1 MSQAITTSLLII
13 ASIVAA
19 MALIN
24 TVIPAMGRSAS
35 ALATA
40 NSTTADRIRTDIE
53 IIHATGDD
61 SGDVITVWVKNVGTK
76 EIIPINDSDIIL
88 TTPTTVASLTYV
100 SGCSSGSAPC
110 WDYALEGGA
119 SDWSRA
125 VTVRFTLETP
135 VTTGVYT
142 IIISSPNAASA
153 TKDFSV

>member
-1 MSQAITTSLLII
+1 MEKAITTSLLII

-24 TVIPAMGRSAS
+24 AVIPAMGKSAS

-61 SGDVITVWVKNVGTK
+61 SANVITVWVKNVGTK
-76 EIIPINDSDIIL
+76 KISTITSSDIIL
-88 TTPTTVASLTYV
+88 TKPSSVASLPYV
-100 SGCSSGSAPC
+100 DGCTSEC
-110 WDYALEGGA
+110 WDYSLEGGA

-125 VTVRFTLETP
+125 VTVKFTLKTA
-135 VTTGVYT
+135 VATGVYT
-142 IIISSPNAASA
+142 VRITSPNAASA
-153 TKDFSV
+153 TEDFSV

>member
-19 MALIN
+19 LALIN
-24 TVIPAMGRSAS
+24 SVIPAMGKSAS
-35 ALATA
+35 ALAAA
-40 NSTTADRIRTDIE
+40 NSATADRIRTDIE

-61 SGDVITVWVKNVGTK
+61 GNDVITVWVKNVGTK
-76 EIIPINDSDIIL
+76 KIVPITSSDIIL
-88 TTPTTVASLTYV
+88 TTPTTVASLPYV
-100 SGCSSGSAPC
+100 SGCSSEC

-125 VTVRFTLETP
+125 VTVKFTLKTS

-142 IIISSPNAASA
+142 VKISSPNAASA
-153 TKDFSV
+153 TEDFSV